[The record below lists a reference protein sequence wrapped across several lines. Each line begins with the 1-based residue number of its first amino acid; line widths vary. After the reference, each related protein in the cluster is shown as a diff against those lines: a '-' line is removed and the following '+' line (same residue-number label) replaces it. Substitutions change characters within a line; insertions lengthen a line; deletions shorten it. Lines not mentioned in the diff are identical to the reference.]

1 MSRSKTLYQL
11 QQYDS
16 GIDQAIKR
24 IQSIDS
30 ILGDTTEFDS
40 ALKKQVELKIF
51 LDEKQKIL
59 KSAEHT
65 VEVQNQK
72 IAQNQNKLYS
82 GAITNP
88 KDLEDLQLESTSLL
102 KYLSVLEERQLEAM
116 LEFDQAQVNYDQIS
130 AQVEE
135 ISLKKQTESE
145 ILSAEKSD
153 LESGIS
159 SLRSDREALLTRAE
173 ILELPI
179 YEILR
184 KSSGGIAVTLMQN
197 SSCSACGS
205 NIPSAIEQ
213 EARSPKKLS
222 FCPACKRILHP
233 GSS

>member
-40 ALKKQVELKIF
+40 ALKKQVELKFF

-72 IAQNQNKLYS
+72 IIQNQNKLYS

-213 EARSPKKLS
+213 EARSPTKLS
-222 FCPACKRILHP
+222 FCPACKRILYP

>member
-11 QQYDS
+11 QIFDS

-24 IQSIDS
+24 IQAIEL
-30 ILGDTTEFDS
+30 ILSDTKEFDI
-40 ALKKQVELKIF
+40 ALKNKEEHNNI
-51 LDEKQKIL
+51 LDEKRKAL
-59 KSAEHT
+59 KSTEHT

-145 ILSAEKSD
+145 ILSAEIIN
-153 LESGIS
+153 LESTIS
-159 SLRSDREALLTRAE
+159 TLQDNRSTLLTGTDL
-173 ILELPI
+173 LELSI
-179 YEILR
+179 YEALR
-184 KSSGGIAVTLMQN
+184 KSSGGIAVTLMIK
-197 SSCSACGS
+197 SSCSSCGS

-213 EARSPKKLS
+213 EARSPTKLS
-222 FCPACKRILHP
+222 FCPSCKRILCP

>member
-16 GIDQAIKR
+16 GIDQAVKR

-30 ILGDTTEFDS
+30 ILGDTTEFDN

-159 SLRSDREALLTRAE
+159 SLRSDREALLTRAD

>member
-16 GIDQAIKR
+16 GIDQALKR
-24 IQSIDS
+24 IQVIES
-30 ILGDTTEFDS
+30 ILSDTKEFDTS
-40 ALKKQVELKIF
+40 LLKQAEHKIIHVEKH
-51 LDEKQKIL
+51 KIL
-59 KSAEHT
+59 KSAEHN

-72 IAQNQNKLYS
+72 ISQNQNKLYG

-88 KDLEDLQLESTSLL
+88 KDLEDLQLESASLQ

-116 LEFDQAQVNYDQIS
+116 LDSDQAQEYYDRTS
-130 AQVEE
+130 AFVAE

-145 ILSAEKSD
+145 ILSAEKSG
-153 LESGIS
+153 LESKIS
-159 SLRSDREALLTRAE
+159 SLQGDREAFLASSE
-173 ILELPI
+173 ILGLPI
-179 YEILR
+179 YENLR
-184 KSSGGIAVTLMQN
+184 KASGGIAVTLMQN

-233 GSS
+233 MSG

>member
-16 GIDQAIKR
+16 GIDQAVKR
-24 IQSIDS
+24 IQAIEL
-30 ILGDTTEFDS
+30 ILSDTKEFDI
-40 ALKKQVELKIF
+40 ALKKKEEHNNI
-51 LDEKQKIL
+51 LDEKRKTL
-59 KSAEHT
+59 KSTEHN
-65 VEVQNQK
+65 VEDQNQK

-153 LESGIS
+153 LESTIS
-159 SLRSDREALLTRAE
+159 TLQDDRSTLLTDTDL
-173 ILELPI
+173 LELPI
-179 YEILR
+179 YEALR
-184 KSSGGIAVTLMQN
+184 KSSGGIAVTLMIN
-197 SSCSACGS
+197 SSCSSCGS

-213 EARSPKKLS
+213 EARSPTKLS
-222 FCPACKRILHP
+222 FCPACKRILYP

>member
-16 GIDQAIKR
+16 GIDQAVKR

-30 ILGDTTEFDS
+30 ILGDTTEFDN

>member
-16 GIDQAIKR
+16 GIDQAVKR
-24 IQSIDS
+24 IQAIEL
-30 ILGDTTEFDS
+30 ILSDTKEFDI
-40 ALKKQVELKIF
+40 ALKKKEEHNNI
-51 LDEKQKIL
+51 LDEKRKAL
-59 KSAEHT
+59 KSTEHN
-65 VEVQNQK
+65 VEDQNQK

-213 EARSPKKLS
+213 EARSPTKLS
-222 FCPACKRILHP
+222 FCPACKRILYP